1 MTISST
7 TRIAGPFL
15 SGTALPVTFK
25 VFTAADLEVVRLNT
39 STGVETSLVLG
50 SDYTVAL
57 NGNQNTNPGGTVNL
71 TVAAS
76 ATSTVT
82 ITSDIAN
89 LQPTDLTN
97 QGGFYPEVIT
107 DALDRATIQI
117 QQMSEDVGRSLKGPI
132 SDGSLNM
139 ELQTAALRANKY
151 LVFDANGLP
160 ITSTGSG
167 TDTALRT
174 DLANTGIIT
183 AGAGL
188 VGFRNADA
196 SSVGRTVLSKLRDVV
211 SVKDFGAVG
220 DGVADDTTAIANSI
234 AAAAGKT
241 LTLPPGTYLVDAFDM
256 STNKPVA
263 VLGPGATIKAR
274 TVTAGALVLI
284 ENPHAGTNEAFRFD
298 VKMVDADGKATYA
311 VRIHGGQNMQMS
323 FSAKNATSH
332 GVWLDAASGYGIY
345 YSRFSIDSTYNGGSG
360 VFMETTDA
368 AYRIANNVF
377 MGVAQNNLSH
387 GWSMNYA
394 QNTFVGCGAELNN
407 GFGFNVD
414 FSLSNDFCGGYS
426 ENNHQNEAQGG
437 TTDGSP
443 DESFNLT
450 ANAAR
455 TKILGGRHIGAISGT
470 TTGVGKLLL
479 PSAAAFDGFALEGTM
494 ATSLPGTLKTAGGL
508 GVNGATPAAN
518 TINITGTGS
527 PTAFSYIQTSGTT
540 AAQFGTDQ
548 SVRAL
553 GPLFASGVA
562 VGLYAGSGTPE
573 GVVTA
578 NKSSIFLRTDGTA
591 GSPGTLVYLKET
603 GTGNTGWV
611 AKW

>member
-1 MTISST
+1 
-7 TRIAGPFL
+7 
-15 SGTALPVTFK
+15 
-25 VFTAADLEVVRLNT
+25 
-39 STGVETSLVLG
+39 
-50 SDYTVAL
+50 
-57 NGNQNTNPGGTVNL
+57 
-71 TVAAS
+71 
-76 ATSTVT
+76 
-82 ITSDIAN
+82 
-89 LQPTDLTN
+89 
-97 QGGFYPEVIT
+97 
-107 DALDRATIQI
+107 
-117 QQMSEDVGRSLKGPI
+117 MSEDVGRSLKGPI
-132 SDGSLNM
+132 SDGNLNM
-139 ELQTAALRANKY
+139 ELPTAAQRANSF
-151 LVFDANGLP
+151 LAFDANGVP
-160 ITSTGSG
+160 TAVVSGSTGAPTTITRQVFSG
-167 TDTALRT
+167 TGSQTVFTLASDPGALGNSAQVFIGGVYQQRSTYTIAGTTLTFSQAPVAGT
-174 DLANTGIIT
+174 DNIEFVNYLTSNIGATSADLVTYTPSGTG
-183 AGAGL
+183 AVA
-188 VGFRNADA
+188 RSAA
-196 SSVGRTVLSKLRDVV
+196 SKFGEMV

-220 DGVADDTTAIANSI
+220 DGVANDTTSIANSI

-241 LTLPPGTYLVDAFDM
+241 LMLPPGTYLVDAFDM

-311 VRIHGGQNMQMS
+311 VRIRGGQNMLMS
-323 FSAKNATSH
+323 FSAKKATSH

-345 YSRFSIDSTYNGGSG
+345 YSRFSIDSTYNGGAG

-426 ENNHQNEAQGG
+426 ENNHQNKAQGG
-437 TTDGSP
+437 TPDGGS

-455 TKILGGRHIGAISGT
+455 TKILGGRHIGVISGT

-479 PSAAAFDGFALEGTM
+479 PSAAAFDGFALEGTL

-527 PTAFSYIQTSGTT
+527 PTAFSYIQTTGTT

-553 GPLFASGVA
+553 GPVFASGVA

-573 GVVTA
+573 AVVTA
-578 NKSSIFLRTDGTA
+578 NKGSIFIRNDGTA